1 VVRKVGLHN
10 HLHNHF
16 RWLGRRP
23 NLGGVHLAR
32 LLRSGAPASPC
43 EGAGAILNVHVRLD
57 KWLWAARFFKTRSLA
72 AQAVDG
78 GKVDLG
84 GERAKRSRVVA
95 VGDVI
100 TIRRP
105 PFSQT
110 VVVRVV
116 SGTRGSGTAAATLWE
131 ETAESRQ
138 ARELLAFQLKNAS
151 TLTFD
156 TGGRPTKRDRREIQR
171 VRNKWP

>member
-1 VVRKVGLHN
+1 MSN
-10 HLHNHF
+10 DDDSSS
-16 RWLGRRP
+16 
-23 NLGGVHLAR
+23 
-32 LLRSGAPASPC
+32 LR
-43 EGAGAILNVHVRLD
+43 IRLD

-72 AQAVDG
+72 AEAVDG

-95 VGDVI
+95 VGEVI

-110 VVVRVV
+110 VVVRGI
-116 SGTRGSGTAAATLWE
+116 SGTRGSGADAATLWE

-138 ARELLAFQLKNAS
+138 AREQLAFQLKNAS
-151 TLTFD
+151 ALTFNS
-156 TGGRPTKRDRREIQR
+156 GGRPTKRDRREIQR

>member
-1 VVRKVGLHN
+1 MSKTDDSDN
-10 HLHNHF
+10 
-16 RWLGRRP
+16 
-23 NLGGVHLAR
+23 
-32 LLRSGAPASPC
+32 
-43 EGAGAILNVHVRLD
+43 IHVRLD

-72 AQAVDG
+72 AEAVDG

-84 GERAKRSRVVA
+84 GERAKRSRVMAIGEVL
-95 VGDVI
+95 

-110 VVVRVV
+110 VVVRRL
-116 SGTRGSGTAAATLWE
+116 SGTRGSGTTAATLWE

-151 TLTFD
+151 TLTYN

-171 VRNKWP
+171 VRNKW